1 MLVVNDAVDLLGDSR
16 VLTCRNYA
24 VGTGVTFEQTHAERV
39 TAEDL
44 AASHVLP
51 LLVEDPNL
59 ADSVPR
65 IAITSS

>member
-16 VLTCRNYA
+16 VLTCGNYA
-24 VGTGVTFEQTHAERV
+24 VWTAVALEQTHAERMA
-39 TAEDL
+39 TEDL

-51 LLVEDPNL
+51 LFIEDPHL
-59 ADSVPR
+59 ANSVPR

>member
-16 VLTCRNYA
+16 VLTCGNYA
-24 VGTGVTFEQTHAERV
+24 VWTAVAFEQTHAKRV

-51 LLVEDPNL
+51 LLVKDSNL
-59 ADSVPR
+59 ADSVSR